1 MTKNTNS
8 IIVGLLTIGFM
19 ALVIMNRDKDAFE
32 QPMVLDENVIWIDF
46 NENQMDVWM
55 KNTEDIYGFQFE
67 FDNAILNSTDGGV
80 LNREGFNNSHNERV
94 FLSFSFDGKSIPAGE
109 HMLISIDASFP
120 NGKNNVKMDNMVLAG
135 KNGKSMDFVYYD
147 SIYKA
152 TTFRTNN

>member
-32 QPMVLDENVIWIDF
+32 QPMVLDENVIWVDF

-67 FDNAILNSTDGGV
+67 FGNAILNSTDGGV

>member
-46 NENQMDVWM
+46 NENQMDIWM

-67 FDNAILNSTDGGV
+67 FDNAILNSTDGGI

-135 KNGKSMDFVYYD
+135 KNGKSMDFIYYD

>member
-8 IIVGLLTIGFM
+8 IIVGLLSIGFM
-19 ALVIMNRDKDAFE
+19 ARVIMNRDKDAFE
-32 QPMVLDENVIWIDF
+32 QRMVLDENVIWIDF